1 MWVKGS
7 WSRPGQGAGISQS
20 GQRER
25 VLGSEEETRE
35 AGGDPGV
42 GLRNHVKELV

>member
-1 MWVKGS
+1 V
-7 WSRPGQGAGISQS
+7 GQGQLVPAWVEAGIRQS
-20 GQRER
+20 GQSER

-35 AGGDPGV
+35 AGGDPSV